1 MVITPHVSG
10 NARELDNRT
19 SEEVFDVLRSINR
32 ANGVTIVVVTHD
44 PLVSEHVSRTVAIRD
59 GRTSTEVVRR
69 TEIDAS
75 GAHTTIAEE
84 FVVLDRAGRLQLP
97 HDYVEK
103 LDLES
108 RVRLTLDPDHINV
121 WPDRDGVSEG
131 NSNGT
136 DRSRE
141 ADRERSGDE

>member
-1 MVITPHVSG
+1 M
-10 NARELDNRT
+10 
-19 SEEVFDVLRSINR
+19 
-32 ANGVTIVVVTHD
+32 
-44 PLVSEHVSRTVAIRD
+44 
-59 GRTSTEVVRR
+59 VRR

-136 DRSRE
+136 DRSR
-141 ADRERSGDE
+141 DD